1 MVACHKIPIQKQ
13 VVSQYIRNKQTM
25 VKAEGERKEGEQET
39 IYNNGNKVC
48 RNMSIENVNL
58 IERY

>member
-13 VVSQYIRNKQTM
+13 VVCQYIRNKQTM

-39 IYNNGNKVC
+39 TIMETKCVE
-48 RNMSIENVNL
+48 I
-58 IERY
+58 